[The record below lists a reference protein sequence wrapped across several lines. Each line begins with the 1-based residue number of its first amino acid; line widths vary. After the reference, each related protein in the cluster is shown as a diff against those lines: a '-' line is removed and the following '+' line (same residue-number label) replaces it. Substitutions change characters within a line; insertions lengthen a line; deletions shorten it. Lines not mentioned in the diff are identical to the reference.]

1 MKPRTRFEWVLW
13 RYYVLLW
20 FICTALI
27 VVISE
32 LIASPALRWLFHDI
46 PYQLPTWNRAGR
58 MAVFVVLFS
67 VFAGTLTWFSEKK
80 SSGR

>member
-1 MKPRTRFEWVLW
+1 MKSKTAFEWFRWV
-13 RYYVLLW
+13 YNVLLW
-20 FICTALI
+20 FIGATLI
-27 VVISE
+27 VAISE
-32 LIASPALRWLFHDI
+32 LIAGPALQWLLYDI

-67 VFAGTLTWFSEKK
+67 LFAGTVTWFSEKK